1 MHISE
6 WVFKKKA
13 IFYFLLTCIVIG
25 GVLSYQAIS
34 KLEDPEIIIMQAR
47 VITVY
52 PGASAH
58 EVEMQVTKVLENELS
73 SLADIN
79 TITSKSTAN
88 VSMVVVEL
96 KMTVPQQQIQQRWDF
111 LRRKVEAAQSKLP
124 KGVQPPIILDDVG
137 DVYGMFYAMT
147 ADGYSYEE
155 MNSYAEYV
163 KREMLEVNG
172 VSRVEIFGEQT
183 PGVDIILSKDKMS
196 QLGVFPIQIMSAI
209 TGQNQV
215 VYPGV
220 LETGDQMLRVAVND
234 KLTNID
240 DLKNLIIQGL
250 NGDQFKLSDVASIE
264 KAYNDPL
271 RNTMFVNNE
280 KALGVSLSM
289 ESGENIITLG
299 ERVDAKMAEIQK
311 DIPLGFHF
319 QKVFFQPDKVRDS
332 IHSFMWNLLQS
343 IIIVI
348 ISLMLT
354 MGLRSGIIIGS
365 GLLLT
370 ILATFPILLFADG
383 TLQRISLGA
392 FIVAMGM
399 LVDNAI
405 VVIDGIIVD
414 LQQGVK
420 RKKALIGS
428 ANRTAA
434 PLMGATLIAVAA
446 FLPVFL
452 SKDTAGTYARDL
464 FVVLCISLLL
474 SWILAVT
481 QVPLFS
487 EKFLKVKKSKQNKDP
502 FDGKMYRTVKHAL
515 SFLMNHK
522 LLTIFVAVVLLALAA
537 YNFKHVK
544 KTFFP
549 DFNYNQVYIEYVM
562 PDGTSPNRVNSD
574 LKEITTHLTKLPEV
588 KMVVASQGMTP
599 TRYCLVRAMGD
610 AGDNYGE
617 LIVNFE
623 DYDTMVRMKPEL
635 EKYLHANYTDAYIRI
650 RKYNL
655 SVKSSHNLEV
665 EFKGPDP
672 AVLRRLSEQAKNIM
686 LKNPYT
692 DKYSVCD
699 DWNPMGKS
707 LLAKYDQ
714 SSARRVGATRSD
726 VSNAILA
733 ATNGLPLTKY
743 YEGETAYTVNLK
755 TRNSDGSKI
764 EDLSDIPVWSMIP
777 NIGNIQQSDAMELFY
792 GTKSMNEL
800 SKQVITPVPLSS
812 ITSGVN
818 LQWDE
823 TVVRH
828 TDGKRAIQAQC
839 DAAEGFSP
847 AEVRSSMLNE
857 IEAIELPDGYTLK
870 WIGEYD
876 LQKTALKNIFSYLP
890 IAIMLIILI
899 LIMLFNDIKK
909 PLIVLLCIPLAAIGI
924 VPGMILTGSAYTFI
938 AIIGSFGLMGML
950 IKNSIVLLDEIQKRI
965 DDGEPR
971 YPAVINAT
979 ISRTRPV
986 LMASVTTILGMVP
999 LLTDPMYSSMAVAI
1013 ISGLLIGTIIT
1024 LIFVPILYA
1033 VFYNVKK
1040 SETET
1045 RVITNT
1051 SEQGLPKHQK

>member
-1 MHISE
+1 MHLSE
-6 WVFKKKA
+6 LVFKKKA
-13 IFYFLLTCIVIG
+13 IFYFLLVCIVVG
-25 GVLSYQAIS
+25 GVLSYQSIS
-34 KLEDPEIIIMQAR
+34 KLEDPEIVIMQAR
-47 VITVY
+47 VITIY

-58 EVEMQVTKVLENELS
+58 EVEMQVTSVLENELS
-73 SLADIN
+73 ALADIN

-96 KMTVPQQQIQQRWDF
+96 KMTVPQHEIQQRWDF
-111 LRRKVEAAQSKLP
+111 MRRKVEAAQSKLP
-124 KGVQPPIILDDVG
+124 KGVQPPIILDDMG

-147 ADGYSYEE
+147 ADGYTYEE
-155 MNSYAEYV
+155 MNKYAEYV
-163 KREMLEVNG
+163 KREMLAVDG
-172 VSRVEIFGEQT
+172 VSRVQVFGEQS
-183 PGVDIILSKDKMS
+183 PCVDIILSNDKMS
-196 QLGVFPIQIMSAI
+196 QMGVFPIQIMSAI
-209 TGQNQV
+209 SGQNQI

-234 KLTNID
+234 KVSSID
-240 DLKNLIIQGL
+240 DLRNIIIQGV
-250 NGDQFKLSDVASIE
+250 NGDQFKLSDIANIE

-280 KALGVSLSM
+280 KAMSISLSM
-289 ESGENIITLG
+289 ESGENIIALG
-299 ERVDAKMAEIQK
+299 KKVDAKMAEIQK

-319 QKVFFQPDKVRDS
+319 EKVFFQPDKVRDS
-332 IHSFMWNLLQS
+332 IHDFMWNLILS

-370 ILATFPILLFADG
+370 ILSTFPILLVADG

-405 VVIDGIIVD
+405 VVIDGIVVD
-414 LQQGVK
+414 IQKGVK
-420 RKKALIGS
+420 RKKALVGS
-428 ANRTAA
+428 AARTAM

-464 FVVLCISLLL
+464 FVVLCISLLI
-474 SWILAVT
+474 SWVLAVT

-502 FDGKMYRTVKHAL
+502 FDGRMFHAVKNAL

-522 LLTIFVAVVLLALAA
+522 KSTIVVATILMGLAL
-537 YNFKHVK
+537 YNFKNVK

-562 PDGTSPNRVNSD
+562 PDGTSPNKVNYD
-574 LKEITTHLTKLPEV
+574 LKEITTYLNKLPEV
-588 KMVVASQGMTP
+588 KMVVTSQGMTP

-617 LIVNFE
+617 FIVNFE
-623 DYDTMVRMKPEL
+623 DYDTMVRMKPVL
-635 EKYLHANYTDAYIRI
+635 EKYLHENYPDAYMRI

-655 SVKSSHNLEV
+655 SIKSSHNVEV

-672 AVLRRLSEQAKNIM
+672 AVLLRLSEQAKAIM

-692 DKYSVCD
+692 DKYSIND

-714 SSARRVGATRSD
+714 SLARKVGATRSD
-726 VSNAILA
+726 VSNALLA
-733 ATNGLPLTKY
+733 ATNGLPIAKY

-755 TRNSDGSKI
+755 TLNSDGSKI
-764 EDLSDIPVWSMIP
+764 EDLRDIPVWSIIP
-777 NIGNIQQSDAMELFY
+777 NVGNIEQTDLMEVFY
-792 GTKSMNEL
+792 GTKSTDEI
-800 SKQVITPVPLSS
+800 SKQVISPVPLSA
-812 ITSGVN
+812 ITTGVD

-823 TVVRH
+823 TVIH
-828 TDGKRAIQAQC
+828 HADGKRAIQAQC
-839 DAAEGFSP
+839 DAADGYSP
-847 AEVRSSMLNE
+847 AMVRSSMLDE
-857 IEAIELPDGYTLK
+857 IEAIDLPDGYTVK

-890 IAIMLIILI
+890 IAVMLIILI

-924 VPGMILTGSAYTFI
+924 VPGMILTGSPYTFI

-965 DDGEPR
+965 DEGEPR

-979 ISRTRPV
+979 VSRTRPV

-1033 VFYNVKK
+1033 VFFKVKK
-1040 SETET
+1040 TET
-1045 RVITNT
+1045 VVVPGNSALHGNKI
-1051 SEQGLPKHQK
+1051 KK